1 MDQTPITDGSITVGG
16 PTPQATVQTSAQG
29 GSGLQATG
37 KTQVAGQQGTS
48 STTTTAQDQNT
59 SLFDK
64 FEIPD
69 MVRKTYPDLVPLIL
83 ETESMNDDERQ
94 YWFQILP
101 IMTDEQVK
109 KLREIL
115 VNEKDQ
121 LAEIDKQ
128 YNREV
133 KQINE
138 KHVTEWKDF
147 ERQDKRVQLQSAE
160 KKVEQQEKTEE
171 EALLS
176 QLNNL

>member
-1 MDQTPITDGSITVGG
+1 MDQTTITDGSITIGG
-16 PTPQATVQTSAQG
+16 AQP
-29 GSGLQATG
+29 
-37 KTQVAGQQGTS
+37 VAAG
-48 STTTTAQDQNT
+48 TTTATVATTAPVTPPAAQTTATDPVG
-59 SLFDK
+59 LFDK

-69 MVRKTYPDLVPLIL
+69 MVKRTYPDLVPLIL

-101 IMTDEQVK
+101 IMTDDQVV

-115 VNEKDQ
+115 TNEKNQ

-138 KHVTEWKDF
+138 QHVSEWKEF
-147 ERQDKRVQLQSAE
+147 ERKDKREQLIQKE
-160 KKVEQQEKTEE
+160 KKTEE
-171 EALLS
+171 EEAKAQEELLN
-176 QLNNL
+176 QLNNI